1 MKKLVSLVLALALC
15 LGCLAGCGQTKT
27 KEAESPQADWCVYAK
42 HVQLDFGAGG
52 HGSEGNV

>member
-27 KEAESPQADWCVYAK
+27 KEAESPKLIGVYAK